1 MAEAWRA
8 EEQFQ
13 LLVDNNYAKVVALNL
28 KFPGWKM
35 AGTPGTCMEVEKEG
49 R

>member
-13 LLVDNNYAKVVALNL
+13 LLVDNNYAKVVALNFFAPE

-35 AGTPGTCMEVEKEG
+35 AGTPVFVW

>member
-1 MAEAWRA
+1 MPRSWPSI
-8 EEQFQ
+8 
-13 LLVDNNYAKVVALNL
+13 L

-49 R
+49 K